1 MIQQSCSWAYIQK
14 TALIQDACTPMS
26 TAALLTTAKTQ
37 KQPECPS
44 TEWMKTTQPT
54 YMVEYHS
61 AIQKNE
67 VMTFATI

>member
-1 MIQQSCSWAYIQK
+1 
-14 TALIQDACTPMS
+14 MS
-26 TAALLTTAKTQ
+26 TAVLLTTAKTQ

-44 TEWMKTTQPT
+44 TEWMKTTRPT

-67 VMTFATI
+67 VMTFATIQMDLEIITPSEASQKE